1 MDEGPSG
8 GEKSREIMLDVLGQV
23 IYSPDLP
30 GSIPEEL
37 SGDSNFIRIY
47 TTLLELRKFCLS
59 MARGDL
65 SPVLTERGFLAG
77 TLKTLQAN
85 LRNLTWQAQMIASG
99 DLSQRVDFMGE
110 FSDAFNAMIEKLQ
123 EIERERSRIMEDMTH
138 LAITD
143 PLTELY
149 NRRHFLML
157 ARKEMARSIRFSHP
171 LSVVMM
177 DIDFFK
183 HVNDTYGHIAG
194 DRVLNSIAEMSRKS
208 LRDSDAA
215 GRYGGEELIFMLPET
230 GPEQALRFAERL
242 RKSIETLSCSSDD
255 HEISVTVSLGVAS
268 LSPVRHSS
276 LTKDDVETI
285 IHEAD
290 IALYRAKEAGRNRVM
305 IYGSEES
312 AI

>member
-1 MDEGPSG
+1 MNESPSG
-8 GEKSREIMLDVLGQV
+8 GGESRDIMLDLLGQV
-23 IYSPDLP
+23 LYSPELP
-30 GSIPEEL
+30 GSLPKEL
-37 SGDSNFIRIY
+37 SGDKDFTRLYASI
-47 TTLLELRKFCLS
+47 LELRKFCLS

-77 TLKTLQAN
+77 ALKTLQAN

-110 FSDAFNAMIEKLQ
+110 FSDAFNAMVEKLR
-123 EIERERSRIMEDMTH
+123 EIEQERNRIMEDMTL

-143 PLTELY
+143 PLTELF

-157 ARKEMARSIRFSHP
+157 ARKELARSIRFVRP
-171 LSVVMM
+171 LSLAMM

-183 HVNDTYGHIAG
+183 SVNDTYGHIAG
-194 DRVLNSIAEMSRKS
+194 DHVLRSIAEASRNS
-208 LRDSDAA
+208 LRDSDIA

-242 RKSIETLSCSSDD
+242 RRNIEVMKFTTNAHTIC
-255 HEISVTVSLGVAS
+255 VTVSLGVGS
-268 LSPVRHSS
+268 LSPLRHRS